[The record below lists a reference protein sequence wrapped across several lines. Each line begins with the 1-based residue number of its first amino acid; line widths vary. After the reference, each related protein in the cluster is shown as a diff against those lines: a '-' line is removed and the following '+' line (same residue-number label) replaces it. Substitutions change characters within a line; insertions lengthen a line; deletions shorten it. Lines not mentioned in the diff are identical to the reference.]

1 MLINDKTDP
10 SLLLPRAVDC
20 PADESKGGAVA
31 ELARNVS
38 NPGKGGRLVARVVAT
53 PLAPKYGAA
62 AASAGAAEGNEMDH
76 SLSLDLKM
84 KTMWLIILT

>member
-1 MLINDKTDP
+1 MINDKTDP

-20 PADESKGGAVA
+20 PADESKGGAVT

-38 NPGKGGRLVARVVAT
+38 NPGKGGRLVAWVVAT